1 MTTEN
6 KPDNIDLYADMHARF
21 PYPPNYKP
29 FVYEE
34 FDKNVLIYHDYE
46 KAHSIYF
53 VRRTEPDYIDKR
65 RLLNAYKYMLFPD
78 PKYKFIKLLKDNN
91 IKHEYIKPLLNRLNR
106 EINRF
111 IRGLMHEKDTNY
123 FIRMKKALKRAT
135 LPTIE
140 CLYARDDTKID
151 Y

>member
-6 KPDNIDLYADMHARF
+6 KTDNIDLYADMYARF
-21 PYPPNYKP
+21 PYPKNYQP
-29 FVYEE
+29 FIYEG
-34 FDKNVLIYHDYE
+34 FKKNVLIYHDFE
-46 KAHSIYF
+46 NADLIYF

-65 RLLNAYKYMLFPD
+65 RLLTAYKYMLFPD

-91 IKHEYIKPLLNRLNR
+91 IKHEYVKPLLNRLTR

-111 IRGLMHEKDTNY
+111 IRGVMHENDTNY
-123 FIRMKKALKRAT
+123 FIRMKKALKCTT

-140 CLYARDDTKID
+140 WLYTHDGTKID